1 MLVLKRIR
9 IPSFFLSIFFIAIII
24 ITLDTR
30 ADTRAQQAI
39 EAKMAGCPDL
49 PDVAWWRTTRIK
61 IVNYVDLKYR
71 GNWVPYIQKWEDYK
85 QKMQGILASNGTAV
99 VKSRNIRLHGDK
111 LAAHI
116 QEIERRLEVT
126 QCLKRKF
133 SGQLAYNNNFI
144 PIPLKAIPNNMNAYK
159 EPNRAILIS
168 EDLNPTILETIGINV
183 VGKCDEAGLSEKEK
197 MFAEMC
203 LK

>member
-9 IPSFFLSIFFIAIII
+9 ISSFFLIIFFIGIII

-85 QKMQGILASNGTAV
+85 QKMQGILASNGTAL
-99 VKSRNIRLHGDK
+99 VKSRNIRLEGDN
-111 LAAHI
+111 LASHI
-116 QEIERRLEVT
+116 QEIERRLDVT
-126 QCLKRKF
+126 KCLKRKF
-133 SGQLAYNNNFI
+133 SGQLAYNNI
-144 PIPLKAIPNNMNAYK
+144 SASIPLKEIPNNKNIHF
-159 EPNRAILIS
+159 ESNRIIQIS
-168 EDLNPTILETIGINV
+168 EDFNPAILEAIDINKA
-183 VGKCDEAGLSEKEK
+183 GKCDEAGLNKTEK

-203 LK
+203 F

>member
-1 MLVLKRIR
+1 MLVLEKIR
-9 IPSFFLSIFFIAIII
+9 IPTFFLSVLLIGISI

-39 EAKMAGCPDL
+39 EAKMSGCPEL

-71 GNWVPYIQKWEDYK
+71 GNWVPYIQKWETYR
-85 QKMQGILASNGTAV
+85 QKMQGILASNGTAL

-111 LAAHI
+111 LASHI
-116 QEIERRLEVT
+116 QEIEQRLDVT
-126 QCLKRKF
+126 KCLKRKF
-133 SGQLAYNNNFI
+133 SGQLAYNKISTSMSLEEPLNNYNI
-144 PIPLKAIPNNMNAYK
+144 YLSS
-159 EPNRAILIS
+159 NRIIQIS
-168 EDLNPTILETIGINV
+168 EDLNPAIIDIIDIN
-183 VGKCDEAGLSEKEK
+183 KASECDEVDLSETEK

-203 LK
+203 L

>member
-1 MLVLKRIR
+1 VLKRIR
-9 IPSFFLSIFFIAIII
+9 TPHVFLSVVFVGIIV

-30 ADTRAQQAI
+30 AETPTQQAI

-49 PDVAWWRTTRIK
+49 PNVAWWRTTRIK

-71 GNWVPYIQKWEDYK
+71 GDWVPYIQKWEAYK

-111 LAAHI
+111 LASHI

-126 QCLKRKF
+126 KCLKKEF
-133 SGQLAYNNNFI
+133 SGQLARNNI
-144 PIPLKAIPNNMNAYK
+144 STSIPLKGMPNNKNAYFASNRIIQIT
-159 EPNRAILIS
+159 EDFSPAILEMIDINRA
-168 EDLNPTILETIGINV
+168 V
-183 VGKCDEAGLSEKEK
+183 KCDEAGLNETEK

-203 LK
+203 L